1 MAYYAHISNEQ
12 YTVADR
18 ARLEEARG
26 EKDVI
31 INDNMTSDGYKA
43 IKDLYYGKNTSDT
56 LEALQSDLRDL
67 WPDIDSEPS
76 QEDVDA
82 INDAIAAE
90 KAKLK
95 LEADELLEQM
105 EELANQDTEELTEE
119 IAALETSIANTP
131 YIVTHVATGVDEIK
145 YVSGDSSAQNE
156 QVRVLEESKKDIEY
170 NPIEDEYPAELQ
182 AIDDQIQ
189 ALIEEIRNIP
199 PVAVDDTLYWEG
211 WYRHQAGVQAVRR
224 MSYNTQGGVHKLGGT
239 PFRKN
244 YAGKGYM
251 YDPVR
256 DAFYTAQPYASWTLN
271 EDTCY
276 WEAPTPSPEGM
287 DWHWNEPTLEW
298 IDKPGYKE
306 HSNFIYDE
314 TLKRW
319 VPPIPEPNDG
329 CAHDWNAETQ
339 SWYFIKSYSPY
350 PSWIWNTETKVWEA
364 PTPKPD
370 SDSPLTQYTWNEETL
385 TWEEL

>member
-31 INDNMTSDGYKA
+31 ETANRASDEYATLKTAYQDSFTSE
-43 IKDLYYGKNTSDT
+43 T
-56 LEALQSDLRDL
+56 LEGLQSDLNAL
-67 WPDIDSEPS
+67 YPDIDSEPA
-76 QEDVDA
+76 QEDIDA

-90 KAKLK
+90 KAVLAAAKESALADMK
-95 LEADELLEQM
+95 TKEAEG
-105 EELANQDTEELTEE
+105 TEALVTEM
-119 IAALETSIANTP
+119 AALETSIANTP

-182 AIDDQIQ
+182 EIDDQIQ

-199 PVAVDDTLYWEG
+199 QVAVDDTLYWEG

-244 YAGKGYM
+244 YAGVGYM

-256 DAFYTAQPYASWTLN
+256 DAFYTAQPYPSWTIN

-276 WEAPTPSPEGM
+276 WEAPTPRPEGM

-298 IDKPGYKE
+298 IDKPGVKLY
-306 HSNFIYDE
+306 
-314 TLKRW
+314 
-319 VPPIPEPNDG
+319 
-329 CAHDWNAETQ
+329 A
-339 SWYFIKSYSPY
+339 
-350 PSWIWNTETKVWEA
+350 SWIYNEEKNTFEPPVALPE
-364 PTPKPD
+364 D
-370 SDSPLTQYTWNEETL
+370 GNGYYWNEEIMN
-385 TWEEL
+385 WEEL

>member
-31 INDNMTSDGYKA
+31 ETANRASDEYADLRETYGNSPSTSE
-43 IKDLYYGKNTSDT
+43 T
-56 LEALQSDLRDL
+56 LEGLQSDLNALYYDM
-67 WPDIDSEPS
+67 DSEPS

-119 IAALETSIANTP
+119 ITALETSIANTP
-131 YIVTHVATGVDEIK
+131 YIVTHVASGANEIK

-199 PVAVDDTLYWEG
+199 QVAVDDTLYWEG

-256 DAFYTAQPYASWTLN
+256 DAFYTAQPYPSWTLN

-276 WEAPTPSPEGM
+276 WEAPTERPEGM
-287 DWHWNEPTLEW
+287 DWHWNEGTLEW
-298 IDKPGYKE
+298 LDKPGSKE
-306 HSNFIYDE
+306 FSNWIYDE
-314 TLKRW
+314 DIQNW
-319 VPPIPEPNDG
+319 IPPIPQPNDG
-329 CAHDWNAETQ
+329 CIYIWNQETTEWDFVT
-339 SWYFIKSYSPY
+339 STSPY

-364 PTPKPD
+364 PTP
-370 SDSPLTQYTWNEETL
+370 SPEGMDWHWNEETL
-385 TWEEL
+385 TWEEI

>member
-18 ARLEEARG
+18 ARLQEAKG

-31 INDNMTSDGYKA
+31 INDNMTSDGYVALKN
-43 IKDLYYGKNTSDT
+43 IYGTKNTSDT
-56 LEALQSDLRDL
+56 LETLQAELNALYA
-67 WPDIDSEPS
+67 DIENPPA

-82 INDAIAAE
+82 LNTAIQDEKDTLAE
-90 KAKLK
+90 
-95 LEADELLEQM
+95 EAQELLEQM

-119 IAALETSIANTP
+119 ITALETSIANTP

-145 YVSGDSSAQNE
+145 YVSGDSSAQDE

-199 PVAVDDTLYWEG
+199 LVAVDNTLYWEG

-256 DAFYTAQPYASWTLN
+256 DAFYAAQPYPSWTLN

-276 WEAPTPSPEGM
+276 WEAPTERPEGM
-287 DWHWNEPTLEW
+287 DWHWKEDTTEW
-298 IDKPGYKE
+298 VDYVYINPDNNQP
-306 HSNFIYDE
+306 F
-314 TLKRW
+314 
-319 VPPIPEPNDG
+319 
-329 CAHDWNAETQ
+329 
-339 SWYFIKSYSPY
+339 
-350 PSWIWNTETKVWEA
+350 PSWTWDTTSGGWNPPVEEPGEGMYPPYYK
-364 PTPKPD
+364 
-370 SDSPLTQYTWNEETL
+370 WNEETL
-385 TWEEL
+385 TWEEI

>member
-31 INDNMTSDGYKA
+31 ETANRASDEYATLKTAYQDSFTSE
-43 IKDLYYGKNTSDT
+43 T
-56 LEALQSDLRDL
+56 LEGLQSDLKAL
-67 WPDIDSEPS
+67 YPDIDSEPS

-82 INDAIAAE
+82 INDAIIAE
-90 KAKLK
+90 KAALAADK
-95 LEADELLEQM
+95 EAA
-105 EELANQDTEELTEE
+105 LADMKAKEAEGTEALVTEM
-119 IAALETSIANTP
+119 AALETSIANTP

-182 AIDDQIQ
+182 EIDDQIQ

-199 PVAVDDTLYWEG
+199 QVAVDDTLYWEG

-287 DWHWNEPTLEW
+287 DWHWNEATLEW
-298 IDKPGYKE
+298 IDKPGVKPYASWTYNE
-306 HSNFIYDE
+306 ENQQWIPPVDYPENYYPE
-314 TLKRW
+314 T
-319 VPPIPEPNDG
+319 
-329 CAHDWNAETQ
+329 WN
-339 SWYFIKSYSPY
+339 WR
-350 PSWIWNTETKVWEA
+350 
-364 PTPKPD
+364 
-370 SDSPLTQYTWNEETL
+370 WNEETL
-385 TWEEL
+385 TWEEV

>member
-18 ARLEEARG
+18 ARLEEARR

-31 INDNMTSDGYKA
+31 ETANRASDEYADLKETYLNSFTSE
-43 IKDLYYGKNTSDT
+43 T
-56 LEALQSDLRDL
+56 LEGLQSDLNALYSDRENM
-67 WPDIDSEPS
+67 PA

-82 INDAIAAE
+82 INDAIVAE
-90 KAKLK
+90 KEVLAAAQESALADMKAKEEEGT
-95 LEADELLEQM
+95 EALV
-105 EELANQDTEELTEE
+105 TEM
-119 IAALETSIANTP
+119 AALETSIANTP
-131 YIVTHVATGVDEIK
+131 YIVTHVATGVDEFT
-145 YVSGDSSAQNE
+145 SSDGTTTE
-156 QVRVLEESKKDIEY
+156 
-170 NPIEDEYPAELQ
+170 
-182 AIDDQIQ
+182 IDNTI
-189 ALIEEIRNIP
+189 
-199 PVAVDDTLYWEG
+199 YWEG
-211 WYRHQAGVQAVRR
+211 WYRHHGGVQAVRR
-224 MSYNTQGGVHKLGGT
+224 MSYNTQGGMHKLGGT

-256 DAFYTAQPYASWTLN
+256 DAFYAAQPYASWTLN

-276 WEAPTPSPEGM
+276 WEAPTERPEGM

-298 IDKPGYKE
+298 LDKPGYKE

-370 SDSPLTQYTWNEETL
+370 SDRPLTEYTWNEETL
-385 TWEEL
+385 TWEEQ